1 MNLKKI
7 QQLTNSPLF
16 EINKEQR
23 NMLVT
28 TLNDIIPNTPR
39 YREYI
44 PILKSLD
51 ESNVVDFLQTLPIIT
66 KQEVM
71 LNSELFHR
79 LDLS

>member
-71 LNSELFHR
+71 FNSELFHR